1 MTSEN
6 QDSLEAA
13 LRALRPEIRDMLA
26 EDLPADHRSAEQAF
40 AAAQWASLQSYVHR
54 INGSASFCHLA
65 DLKAVCSRIEAG
77 LKQQQPADQSGM
89 QDLAREIGRVVTA
102 IGALERV

>member
-1 MTSEN
+1 MTAEN
-6 QDSLEAA
+6 PASLEAA
-13 LRALRPEIRDMLA
+13 LRALRPEICTMLA
-26 EDLPADHRSAEQAF
+26 EDLPADLRSAEQAY

-65 DLKAVCSRIEAG
+65 DLKTACMQIESG
-77 LKQQQPADQSGM
+77 LKQHHPPDQPAM

-102 IGALERV
+102 LGALLDA

>member
-26 EDLPADHRSAEQAF
+26 EDLPADQQSAEQAF
-40 AAAQWASLQSYVHR
+40 AAGQWDSLQSYVHR

-77 LKQQQPADQSGM
+77 LKQQPPPDQGAM
-89 QDLAREIGRVVTA
+89 RDFAREINRVVTA
-102 IGALERV
+102 LGALERA

>member
-6 QDSLEAA
+6 PHSLEAA
-13 LRALRPEIRDMLA
+13 LRALKPEIRAMLA
-26 EDLPADHRSAEQAF
+26 EDLPADQQSAEQAF
-40 AAAQWASLQSYVHR
+40 AAGQWDSLQSYVHR

-77 LKQQQPADQSGM
+77 LKQQNPPDQGAM
-89 QDLAREIGRVVTA
+89 QDFAREIGRVVMALGT
-102 IGALERV
+102 LERT